1 MPTSRDLKNRG
12 SVAVALTAISVTS
25 NTTRNGSW
33 IDASTLA
40 SLTFIYS
47 GGSVTDGTYTFSL
60 SESDDQT
67 TVTAVASD
75 RTIGSLTVLT
85 AGNLINS
92 VGVHPTKR
100 YVRINMVSTSTS
112 TGAHAIGA
120 IAVSQTS

>member
-1 MPTSRDLKNRG
+1 MPTTRDLKNRG
-12 SVAVALTAISVTS
+12 ATTVSLTAISVTS

-33 IDASTLA
+33 VDTNDLA

-47 GGSVTDGTYTFSL
+47 GVITDGTYTPSL
-60 SESDDQT
+60 SESDDQS

-100 YVRINMVSTSTS
+100 YVRINIVSTSTS
-112 TGAHAIGA
+112 TGAHSIGA
-120 IAVSQTS
+120 IAIEQSS